1 MDLNIQTEA
10 DILELDSEL
19 STHQHSFPGFARQMW
34 AYITVN
40 QLLAERWE
48 KQFCYFEAIYM
59 YLYAFNVLLMDQN
72 RKLDQMISILILIYY
87 TYH

>member
-19 STHQHSFPGFARQMW
+19 STHQHSFTGFARQMW

-40 QLLAERWE
+40 QLLAER
-48 KQFCYFEAIYM
+48 
-59 YLYAFNVLLMDQN
+59 
-72 RKLDQMISILILIYY
+72 
-87 TYH
+87 